1 MKSFTFILMLSLAA
15 ISLQRAGF
23 PRGPAPHF
31 NGEAVIDNK
40 IVKLDSKNYKGKY
53 LILLFYPFDFT
64 FVCPTELTAFSEKA
78 SEFSSLNANI
88 IGLSVDSAF
97 SHLAWTRTKR
107 DQGGVGQLNFPLFS
121 DITKDVSRSYGVL
134 VEDKED
140 ELNGASL
147 RGLFII
153 DEKGII
159 RHVQINDAPVGRSV
173 DEVLRLV
180 RAFQY
185 TDKHGEVCPANWQ
198 EGSKTIKPNPDD
210 KLDYFK
216 ATFTGDVL
224 N

>member
-1 MKSFTFILMLSLAA
+1 MKSFTFIVLLSLAMA
-15 ISLQRAGF
+15 SLQRAGF
-23 PRGPAPHF
+23 PRGAAPQF
-31 NGEAVIDNK
+31 SGEAVINNK
-40 IVKLDSKNYKGKY
+40 IVRLDSKNYKGKY

-78 SEFSSLNANI
+78 AEFATLNANI

-121 DITKDVSRSYGVL
+121 DITKEVSRSYGVL
-134 VEDKED
+134 VEDKDD

-180 RAFQY
+180 KAFQY
-185 TDKHGEVCPANWQ
+185 TDKHGEVCPANW
-198 EGSKTIKPNPDD
+198 
-210 KLDYFK
+210 
-216 ATFTGDVL
+216 
-224 N
+224 